1 MDYIREELQRQRLLL
16 TALLTG
22 QTVATPP
29 EEPQTAD
36 QAFWTEAGD
45 LPLWEL
51 RGSAGAVA
59 AVDLPWR
66 GMANQATGAY
76 LSALGEN
83 APAGEAAAL
92 RTALEALAASKR
104 GTLAG
109 RAGESGLKTAM
120 FSDPQYGTTVLGRM
134 AENGTT
140 APKAHGAEAGE
151 TAWVS
156 HGTERAGFRFFRSG
170 GVGEAA
176 AAWAPASAPESA
188 EDGAIQLVAELRRTE
203 GGGLSDPAAL
213 SRAFQRDA
221 RRYDGGFR
229 LY

>member
-1 MDYIREELQRQRLLL
+1 MDYIREELQRQKLLL
-16 TALLTG
+16 AALLTG
-22 QTVATPP
+22 RTATTLP

-36 QAFWTEAGD
+36 QTAWTEAGD

-51 RGSAGAVA
+51 RGSAGAVTA
-59 AVDLPWR
+59 ADLPWR

-76 LSALGEN
+76 LSALGET
-83 APAGEAAAL
+83 APAGEAAVF
-92 RTALEALAASKR
+92 RMALEALAAGKK

-109 RAGESGLKTAM
+109 RLEESGLKTAI
-120 FSDPQYGTTVLGRM
+120 FSAPQHGTTVLGRM
-134 AENGTT
+134 AENGIT
-140 APKAHGAEAGE
+140 APKAHSAETGE

-156 HGTERAGFRFFRSG
+156 RGTERAGFRSSRSERLQ
-170 GVGEAA
+170 EAV
-176 AAWAPASAPESA
+176 AAWAPASVPESA
-188 EDGAIQLVAELRRTE
+188 EDGAIRLVAELRRTE